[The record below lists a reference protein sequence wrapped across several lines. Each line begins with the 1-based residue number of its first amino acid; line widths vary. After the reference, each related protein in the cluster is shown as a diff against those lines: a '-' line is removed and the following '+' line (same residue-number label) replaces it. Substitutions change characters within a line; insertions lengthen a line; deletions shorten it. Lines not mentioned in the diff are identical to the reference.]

1 MPRFR
6 LALLSPDGIILQ
18 EVVEFRNKEEAESA
32 FAERGFT
39 VLECKRELPLPS
51 LPFFGRGKVSKQEL
65 ADFCFYFGR
74 ALDMGLPILEATE
87 DIKNSV
93 RNKSFR
99 EKLERLRE
107 LLMAGESISTAMKEV
122 GGFPPELVGLVKLG
136 ENSNALPS
144 VFLNYADY
152 LDWLIS
158 LYKEIKQALSY
169 PIFVSI
175 VMLFTIAIMFG
186 YIIPNVIP
194 AIVSLGL
201 EEIPLPTKIL
211 LWSGEIVPAYW
222 KYFIF
227 IPFALFLFLKFFL
240 FRRRRFRLWW
250 DRFKLKLPII
260 GPIFL
265 KASLSRDVRAIAE
278 VYRSGGTI
286 IDAVNLIISD
296 VEMNL
301 YLKTIFERVKDA
313 ILAGTMLSDA
323 LERSGFFPFI
333 IVRMVKLGEDTGVLD
348 SALMRVASIYEED
361 MRRRIR
367 AMTVIIEPALQLIL
381 GAILG
386 IIALGILLPVYNI
399 ISKLGTMQ

>member
-136 ENSNALPS
+136 GFLGRAGDDKGGAGFVYEDVVHLVNDGVVQLP
-144 VFLNYADY
+144 L
-152 LDWLIS
+152 
-158 LYKEIKQALSY
+158 
-169 PIFVSI
+169 
-175 VMLFTIAIMFG
+175 
-186 YIIPNVIP
+186 
-194 AIVSLGL
+194 
-201 EEIPLPTKIL
+201 
-211 LWSGEIVPAYW
+211 
-222 KYFIF
+222 
-227 IPFALFLFLKFFL
+227 
-240 FRRRRFRLWW
+240 
-250 DRFKLKLPII
+250 
-260 GPIFL
+260 
-265 KASLSRDVRAIAE
+265 
-278 VYRSGGTI
+278 
-286 IDAVNLIISD
+286 
-296 VEMNL
+296 
-301 YLKTIFERVKDA
+301 
-313 ILAGTMLSDA
+313 DA
-323 LERSGFFPFI
+323 LG
-333 IVRMVKLGEDTGVLD
+333 
-348 SALMRVASIYEED
+348 
-361 MRRRIR
+361 
-367 AMTVIIEPALQLIL
+367 
-381 GAILG
+381 
-386 IIALGILLPVYNI
+386 
-399 ISKLGTMQ
+399 